1 MPLAT
6 AAAYDCRTM
15 TLRVRSPLAEINTP
29 PEGKRIRRLE
39 TVTGTR
45 VGLLWSQH
53 ASSEKFWPV
62 FERVVEATLQEQPH
76 RRPGDRLP
84 GLFPLPLAPAG
95 LIRHAVI
102 LLIVAVECNIGVD
115 SKNSGAYYL
124 ARGRQ
129 A

>member
-1 MPLAT
+1 MLWRRRLLQTIDAN
-6 AAAYDCRTM
+6 YDGRSM

-62 FERVVEATLQEQPH
+62 FERAVEAMLHPSEV
-76 RRPGDRLP
+76 RRLYK
-84 GLFPLPLAPAG
+84 ASTWN
-95 LIRHAVI
+95 
-102 LLIVAVECNIGVD
+102 VATPDQVAALTQQVDFVFVGV
-115 SKNSGAYYL
+115 G
-124 ARGRQ
+124 G
-129 A
+129 